1 MWNAEMNDSQAG
13 IKIAKRSINH
23 LRYVKNTT
31 LMVES
36 EEQLK
41 SFLTRVKEETEKA
54 GLKLNIQKMKMV
66 ASGPIIS
73 WEKLEAV
80 TDCISLGSEITTDRD
95 WSY

>member
-1 MWNAEMNDSQAG
+1 MNDSQAG

-23 LRYVKNTT
+23 LRYVNNTT

-41 SFLTRVKEETEKA
+41 SFLIRVKEETEKA
-54 GLKLNIQKMKMV
+54 GLKLNIQKMKIV
-66 ASGPIIS
+66 ASGPITS

-80 TDCISLGSEITTDRD
+80 TDFISLGSEITADRD
-95 WSY
+95 